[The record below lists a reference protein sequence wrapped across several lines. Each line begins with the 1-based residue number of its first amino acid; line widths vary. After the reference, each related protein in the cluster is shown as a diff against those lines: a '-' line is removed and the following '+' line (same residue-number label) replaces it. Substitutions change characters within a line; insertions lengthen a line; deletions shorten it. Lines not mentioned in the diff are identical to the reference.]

1 MDESDARLAYVVG
14 RRMRRIRR
22 DQDLS
27 QEAVAW
33 IAGIHR
39 TQISFYEHGERMPL
53 LGSFVR
59 LAGGLGVS
67 PCALLDGITWG
78 AANEAP
84 AGSSSPIRTRG
95 PPCRRSRAGHDDQ
108 PSIRGRR
115 RAVRREPA
123 PGAPT

>member
-22 DQDLS
+22 DQELS

-67 PCALLDGITWG
+67 PCTLLDGITWEG
-78 AANEAP
+78 GERSPGGFVLPDPGTRATGPSKEG
-84 AGSSSPIRTRG
+84 GSR
-95 PPCRRSRAGHDDQ
+95 
-108 PSIRGRR
+108 
-115 RAVRREPA
+115 
-123 PGAPT
+123 

>member
-1 MDESDARLAYVVG
+1 MDESDARLAYFIG

-33 IAGIHR
+33 VAGIHR
-39 TQISFYEHGERMPL
+39 TQISLYERGELMPL

-67 PCALLDGITWG
+67 PCELLDGITWEG
-78 AANEAP
+78 GE
-84 AGSSSPIRTRG
+84 RG
-95 PPCRRSRAGHDDQ
+95 PGGFVFPDPATRATVPSKEEGSR
-108 PSIRGRR
+108 
-115 RAVRREPA
+115 
-123 PGAPT
+123 

>member
-1 MDESDARLAYVVG
+1 MDESDARLAYIVG

-39 TQISFYEHGERMPL
+39 TQISLYENGERMPL
-53 LGSFVR
+53 LASFVR

-67 PCALLDGITWG
+67 PCTLLEGLTWEG
-78 AANEAP
+78 GRSAP
-84 AGSSSPIRTRG
+84 GRFVLDDR
-95 PPCRRSRAGHDDQ
+95 RAGPEATTEDGG
-108 PSIRGRR
+108 SR
-115 RAVRREPA
+115 
-123 PGAPT
+123 